1 LVCCGIILGGFWLGV
16 DQESEAGNWISLS
29 HLNEIYIC
37 IFNCWTGSLS
47 ILGTIFGVLA
57 SLFVSLYSIYTKK
70 VLPIVSDSVWLL
82 GYYNNLNAC
91 LLFIPMMILTGEVSE
106 VTSFDGLLSSS
117 FWIMMVAGGIFGF
130 AIGYVTGLQIQ
141 VTSPLTHNISGTA
154 KACTQTLIA
163 TYWFSESKQLLWW
176 LSNGIVLAGSTA
188 YTRVRQLEMEKLHT
202 LSRKPIIS

>member
-1 LVCCGIILGGFWLGV
+1 MVCCGIILGGFWLGV